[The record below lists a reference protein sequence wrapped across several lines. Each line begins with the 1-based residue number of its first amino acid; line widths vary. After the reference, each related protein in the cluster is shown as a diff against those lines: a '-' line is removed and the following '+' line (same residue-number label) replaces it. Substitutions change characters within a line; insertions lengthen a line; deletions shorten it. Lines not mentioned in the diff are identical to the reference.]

1 MVVFT
6 TGRGSC
12 FGCKPVP
19 SIKVATNTPM
29 YDRMVDDMDIDAGKI
44 LEGVSVD
51 EVGREIFETII
62 SVASGEKSKSEIQDI
77 GDEEFCPWSIGPVL

>member
-1 MVVFT
+1 VFT

-29 YDRMVDDMDIDAGKI
+29 YERMIDDMDLNAGQI
-44 LEGVSVD
+44 LDGVSVE
-51 EVGREIFETII
+51 EVGRKIFEKILA
-62 SVASGEKSKSEIQDI
+62 VAGGEKTKSEIQGI
-77 GDEEFCPWSIGPVL
+77 GAEEFCPWSIGPVL